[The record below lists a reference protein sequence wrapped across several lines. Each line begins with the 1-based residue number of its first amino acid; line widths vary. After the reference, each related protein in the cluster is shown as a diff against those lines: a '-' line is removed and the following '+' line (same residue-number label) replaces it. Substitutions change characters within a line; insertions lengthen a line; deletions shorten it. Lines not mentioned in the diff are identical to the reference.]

1 MGPAS
6 RQHWGGL
13 GHGAELS
20 PPHFVPCSCKTGAKE
35 LGSGERKQGAMGVKP
50 PQTLMGTPIMET
62 GGCREPFVS
71 ISNFGALLNSW
82 GTVG

>member
-20 PPHFVPCSCKTGAKE
+20 PQFVPCSCKTGAKE

>member
-1 MGPAS
+1 
-6 RQHWGGL
+6 
-13 GHGAELS
+13 
-20 PPHFVPCSCKTGAKE
+20 
-35 LGSGERKQGAMGVKP
+35 MGVKP